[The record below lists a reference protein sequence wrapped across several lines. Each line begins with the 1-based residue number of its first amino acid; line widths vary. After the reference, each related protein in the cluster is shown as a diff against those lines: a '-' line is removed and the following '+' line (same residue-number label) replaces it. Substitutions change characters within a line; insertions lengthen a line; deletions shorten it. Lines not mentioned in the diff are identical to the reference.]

1 MAQRKKQVSKIKKE
15 NYQFKRNS
23 LERYEKISEDRVRRI
38 YERLYLV
45 AMSVFEWKNLPPSI
59 DPLFLERNLITHG
72 SLVFFKDDDMKDS
85 LTDDTGVYWVMK
97 YMYSQYRDVYGNPVQ
112 RRAYADHGV
121 PYRKELDNKNSV
133 IIYDNILRTQFDDI
147 IYDFARQLSE
157 VKAIIDS
164 NLDKQKI
171 PYLVAGNDELKDQLN
186 MFFNQKSNNK
196 EVFIVKPNMIDE
208 LREALQVLP
217 LKVDLIV
224 DELNDYYDAL
234 WNEFMTFVGIG
245 TNVSPKRERLVST
258 EVESV
263 NEQSSV
269 FAQARLKAR
278 KRACEQINLMFGLNV
293 EVDYAVHEMKPQE
306 KQKENEVIE

>member
-1 MAQRKKQVSKIKKE
+1 MSQRNIKQIKKQ

-23 LERYEKISEDRVRRI
+23 LEKYEKISDDRVRRI

-72 SLVFFKDDDMKDS
+72 SLVFFKDEDMKES
-85 LTDDTGVYWVMK
+85 LTDDSGVYWVMK
-97 YMYSQYRDVYGNPVQ
+97 YMFTQYRDVYGNPIQ

-121 PYRKELDNKNSV
+121 PYRKELNNKDSV

-147 IYDFARQLSE
+147 IYDFAKQLAN
-157 VKAIIDS
+157 VKAVIDS
-164 NLDKQKI
+164 NLDKQKM
-171 PYLVAGNDELKDQLN
+171 PYLVAGTDELKDQLN
-186 MFFNQKSNNK
+186 TFFDQKSYNK
-196 EVFIVKPNMIDE
+196 EYFIIKPNMIDE
-208 LREALQVLP
+208 LKEALQVVP
-217 LKVDLIV
+217 LNVDLIV
-224 DELNDYYDAL
+224 DKLNDYYDAL
-234 WNEFMTFVGIG
+234 WNEFMIFVGIG
-245 TNVSPKRERLVST
+245 TNVSPKRERLVSS

-278 KRACEQINLMFGLNV
+278 KRACEQINLMFNLSI
-293 EVDYAVHEMKPQE
+293 EVDYAVHDMNPTL